1 MNRAIKHTA
10 GRAAVAVLPVVTVLI
25 LGQLA
30 TYPNLTP
37 WYASLAKPSFNPP
50 NWIFGPVWSTLYVLM
65 IIAAWRVLRLPD
77 VTSGRRLALTLFFNQ
92 LALNGLWSWM
102 FFGLQSPALGLFNI
116 IPQLILICATAVGF
130 WKLDRFAAACMMPLA
145 AWVAFAMLLNIE
157 IWRLNG

>member
-116 IPQLILICATAVGF
+116 IPQLILICATAIGF
-130 WKLDRFAAACMMPLA
+130 WKLDRFPAACMMPLA

>member
-10 GRAAVAVLPVVTVLI
+10 GRAAAAVLPVVTVLI

-77 VTSGRRLALTLFFNQ
+77 VTSGRRLALTLFFSLFEVVALTLAVFSATLVSVDGESNWLEGAQ
-92 LALNGLWSWM
+92 LLAVYVVV
-102 FFGLQSPALGLFNI
+102 ALGFYY
-116 IPQLILICATAVGF
+116 TGV
-130 WKLDRFAAACMMPLA
+130 
-145 AWVAFAMLLNIE
+145 VAPA
-157 IWRLNG
+157 G